1 MTARTICWTPIW
13 HEDRPEGDVARQVQ
27 GLEHLLLRENE
38 ADSVL
43 LAYDE
48 DERPFRLR
56 YRLGWDDDWCLRT
69 AEIAVEDE
77 SGRRQLSLG
86 SDGKGHW
93 QDGDGQALPKLDGCF
108 DIDIWPTPFTNT
120 FPIRRANLAIGERRL
135 FTMAYVIAPA
145 LTVQPAAQ
153 AYTRL
158 DERRYLFE
166 SLDSEFHAELPV
178 DEDGIVLDYQG
189 LFRRLA

>member
-1 MTARTICWTPIW
+1 M
-13 HEDRPEGDVARQVQ
+13 
-27 GLEHLLLRENE
+27 EHLLLRDGA

-48 DERPFRLR
+48 DGRVFRLSYKLR
-56 YRLGWDDDWCLRT
+56 WDADWCLRDAGLT
-69 AEIAVEDE
+69 ITDE
-77 SGRRQLSLG
+77 TGTRQLLLR

-93 QDGDGQALPKLDGCF
+93 RDGDDQALPKLDGCF

-120 FPIRRANLAIGERRL
+120 FPIRRAGLAIAERRV

-145 LTVQPAAQ
+145 LTVQPASQ
-153 AYTRL
+153 AYTRVEEQL
-158 DERRYLFE
+158 YLYE
-166 SLDSEFHAELPV
+166 GIDSDFRAELPV

-189 LFRRLA
+189 LFRRLS

>member
-1 MTARTICWTPIW
+1 MTARAICWAPIW
-13 HEDRPEGDVARQVQ
+13 HEDRQAQ
-27 GLEHLLLRENE
+27 GMEHLVLREGA

-48 DERPFRLR
+48 DGWPFRLSYKLR
-56 YRLGWDDDWCLRT
+56 WDNEWGLHD
-69 AEIAVEDE
+69 AELTVVDE
-77 SGRRQLSLG
+77 TGARQLTLR
-86 SDGKGHW
+86 SDGRGHW
-93 QDGDGQALPKLDGCF
+93 RDGNDQVLPKLDGCF

-120 FPIRRANLAIGERRL
+120 FPIRRADLAIGERRA

-145 LTVQPAAQ
+145 LTVQPATQ

-166 SLDSEFHAELPV
+166 SIDSDFRAELPV
-178 DEDGIVLDYQG
+178 DEDGIVLDYHG